1 MAITEFAYSVNDF
14 QTPKTYENEEAIAV
28 ILTRLLL
35 LEPGTYQ
42 QFPNM
47 GVGLFS
53 KYHGGLENDC
63 TGLKIDFENQINMYL
78 PNYFKGTQIN
88 VSIKE
93 KTLIITAEI
102 EGALYGIN
110 YDPAEEKMD
119 IKFTKIS
126 NL

>member
-1 MAITEFAYSVNDF
+1 MSITEFAYSVDDF

-47 GVGLFS
+47 GVD
-53 KYHGGLENDC
+53 Y

-93 KTLIITAEI
+93 RTLIITAEI

-110 YDPAEEKMD
+110 YDPTEEKMD